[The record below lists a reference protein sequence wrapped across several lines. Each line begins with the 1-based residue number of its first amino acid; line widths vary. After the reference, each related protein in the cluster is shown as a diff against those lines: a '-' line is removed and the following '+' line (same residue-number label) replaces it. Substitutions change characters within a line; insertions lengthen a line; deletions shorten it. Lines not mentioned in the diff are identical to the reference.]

1 MSFFLCLQVFDQVK
15 FSKYHFT
22 MEKIAEGQT
31 HEIFNDKSLDQMT
44 PIGDLLTAKYRRS
57 IFFPANNIEFYFTH
71 FTITKNICSGVLLI
85 QR

>member
-1 MSFFLCLQVFDQVK
+1 
-15 FSKYHFT
+15 

-31 HEIFNDKSLDQMT
+31 HEIFNDKSLDQTT

-57 IFFPANNIEFYFTH
+57 IFFPANNIEFYFT
-71 FTITKNICSGVLLI
+71 ITQNICSGVLLI